1 MDMFQV
7 LDSPLTRMNGTQH
20 MNANSEERKPS
31 GASQVNDEYDPELF
45 LNSLLDRMHLTQ
57 DAQLAKRLRMDKR
70 LLSKIRE
77 RRLQISG
84 SMLMHMQEATGITIS
99 ELRRILGDRRSTSR
113 MACKL
118 EQRK

>member
-1 MDMFQV
+1 
-7 LDSPLTRMNGTQH
+7 MNSLPDEWKSQGS
-20 MNANSEERKPS
+20 A
-31 GASQVNDEYDPELF
+31 GAPEDYDPEL
-45 LNSLLDRMHLTQ
+45 LLDSLLARMHLTE
-57 DAQLAKRLRMDKR
+57 DAELAKRLRMDKR
-70 LLSKIRE
+70 LLGQIRE

-84 SMLMHMQEATGITIS
+84 SMLMLMQEASGITIA